1 MKKIFLSVFLMGAVL
16 TSCNESFLEV
26 PTQNSSVTEGV
37 LANKDGVEKLLVGAY
52 HNLSGMSYSSRWW
65 PTAASNWIWGDIT
78 SGDCYRGGT
87 GSPTDEPESVS
98 VEMFQTQPT
107 QSYVLNKFQAVYDG
121 VARSNSVLRA
131 VNMAADMTEDEKNE
145 ARGEARFLRGHFH
158 FEAKKMWNKIPFV
171 DETVVNFK
179 LSNEEDIWP
188 KIEADFLFAY
198 QNLNETKKYK
208 GQANKWAAASY
219 LAKAYM
225 FQGKYALALP
235 LLQEIITNG
244 KTAQGTAY
252 GLNACFSDNFNGV
265 AENGKEA
272 VFQVQ
277 YSGNDLSYGNNSNL
291 GELGIAPYGVYPIT
305 VWYTVWKQ
313 PSFNLVNSFKT
324 DANGLPMPDTFNDT
338 NMDNDMGIDS
348 YDYFIPYQGT
358 VDPRL
363 DWTVGR
369 RAVPF
374 LDYPWG
380 YSQGN
385 MGKEWIPNQDFGGP
399 YLSIKGLYRYNDA
412 WTGILS
418 DFELGWTNPSTVN
431 YNLIRFADVLLWAAE
446 CEAMVGSVEN
456 ARALVNR
463 VRERAKNGCYVDIVY
478 EWASYY
484 SASANYGIDTYNTP
498 WSNREAAMKAVQFER
513 RLELALEGHRFFD
526 LVRWG
531 IAADYIND
539 YIAVE
544 KTRINHLTTA
554 EFVAGK
560 HEYFPLPQQEVDMSN
575 SGGQPLLKQNP
586 GY

>member
-1 MKKIFLSVFLMGAVL
+1 MKKIFLSCILSLVVL
-16 TSCNESFLEV
+16 TACEDFLEV
-26 PTQNSSVTEGV
+26 PLQTNSVTEDV
-37 LANKDGVEKLLVGAY
+37 LANKAGVETLLVGAY
-52 HNLSGMSYSSRWW
+52 HDLSGMSYSSRWW

-78 SGDCYRGGT
+78 SGDCFRGGT
-87 GSPTDEPESVS
+87 GSPTDEPESMAIEV
-98 VEMFQTQPT
+98 FQTQAT
-107 QSYVLNKFQAVYDG
+107 QDYILNKFKAVYDG

-131 VNMAADMTEDEKNE
+131 IDKATDMTEEEKDE

-158 FEAKKMWNKIPFV
+158 FEAKKMWNNIPYI
-171 DETVVNFK
+171 DETVTDFK
-179 LSNEEDIWP
+179 LSNEEDAWP
-188 KIEADFLFAY
+188 KIEADFQYAY
-198 QNLNETKKYK
+198 DNLSEVKKYK

-225 FQGKYALALP
+225 FQKKYDLALP
-235 LLQEIITNG
+235 LLNDIIANG
-244 KTAQGTAY
+244 KTAQGVPY
-252 GLNACFSDNFNGV
+252 DLNECFSDNFNGL

-277 YSGNDLSYGNNSNL
+277 YSGNDNSYGNNSNL
-291 GELGIAPYGVYPIT
+291 GELGVGAYYVYPIT

-324 DANGLPMPDTFNDT
+324 DASGLPMLDTFNDV
-338 NMDNDMGIDS
+338 NMDNDMGIDT

-369 RAVPF
+369 RAVPY
-374 LDYPWG
+374 LDYPYG
-380 YSQGN
+380 YSEG
-385 MGKEWIPNQDFGGP
+385 MHGKEWVANQSFGGP
-399 YLSIKGLYRYNDA
+399 YLSVKGIYRYNDA
-412 WTGILS
+412 WSGILS
-418 DFELGWTNPSTVN
+418 DFELGWTTPSTVN

-446 CEAMVGSVEN
+446 CEVETGSLEN

-463 VRERAKNGCYVDIVY
+463 VRERAKNGCYVDVVY

-484 SASANYGIDTYNTP
+484 SASANYAIDTYNTT
-498 WSNREAAMKAVQFER
+498 WSNQDEARKAVRFER

-531 IAADYIND
+531 IAAAYIND
-539 YIAVE
+539 YLAVE
-544 KTRINHLTTA
+544 KTRIGHLSTTQ
-554 EFVAGK
+554 FVEGK
-560 HEYFPLPQQEVDMSN
+560 HEYFPLPQQEIDMSR
-575 SGGQPLLKQNP
+575 SGGEPLLKQNP